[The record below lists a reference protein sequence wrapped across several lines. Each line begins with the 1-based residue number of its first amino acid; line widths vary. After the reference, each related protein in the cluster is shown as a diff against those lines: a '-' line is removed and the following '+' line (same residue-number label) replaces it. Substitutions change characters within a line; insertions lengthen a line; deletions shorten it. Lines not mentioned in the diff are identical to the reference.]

1 MLSCMQSSSFC
12 LRLRSFNQDFRP
24 FYSFGKRLWQTRHA
38 VRLLHIQQNVG
49 AFSTGRQDLPHFE
62 GSNPY
67 ADKQTTFV
75 KKKVE
80 DNKDIII
87 NDLSATL
94 QAHRNTNRSRIIRK
108 FFQTRT
114 PHSEGSNQHA
124 DEEKTVVNEKV
135 VKKAVKRAAKKAARK
150 AAKKAGKEAG
160 KEAGDNQAIIIN
172 DSSTTLEAPRD
183 TKRTGVIRKMPSG
196 QHSDPSSSDSEV
208 NLDYTQTAPLNTET
222 AVLGARTTSQSDTA
236 AYQDTSKDLQ
246 KTIKQKRRE
255 KLLQKRLAREADRIG
270 SLYSDYE
277 GVARG
282 PRGRWKTGALKGIK
296 QSPWLS
302 LLTDIEGDGLA
313 RYCHPLYW
321 LPLVLTS

>member
-1 MLSCMQSSSFC
+1 MLGCMQSSSYC

-62 GSNPY
+62 GSNPH

-124 DEEKTVVNEKV
+124 DEEKTVVNEKA
-135 VKKAVKRAAKKAARK
+135 VKKAAEKAARK
-150 AAKKAGKEAG
+150 AAKKAG

-172 DSSTTLEAPRD
+172 DSSTTLEAHRD
-183 TKRTGVIRKMPSG
+183 TKRTRVIRKIPSG
-196 QHSDPSSSDSEV
+196 QHSDPSSFDSEV
-208 NLDYTQTAPLNTET
+208 NLDSTQTAPLDTKT

-255 KLLQKRLAREADRIG
+255 KRLQKRLAREADRIG
-270 SLYSDYE
+270 SLHSDYE

-282 PRGRWKTGALKGIK
+282 PRGRWKTRALKGIK

-302 LLTDIEGDGLA
+302 LVTDIEGDGLA
-313 RYCHPLYW
+313 RYCHLFIGYLW
-321 LPLVLTS
+321 Y